1 MITRTLYFEQN
12 FLNTWQKAKAN
23 KVEYINLSKNQFTA
37 IDFPTFE
44 MPDVQ
49 ILELSYNK
57 TEIEKL
63 VIDAAIFPNVEY
75 IFAYQSKI
83 KSFEIKGNLSK
94 LKEINLGEN
103 QIKTISLTLLEQ
115 CPKLKHLV
123 LSKNELG
130 NPPQSLFENK
140 NGYEEL
146 ESFIRKLKD
155 GKVKVYQSKI
165 VIVGNGRV
173 GKTCLVKRWL
183 FDKFDKEEKSTHAIQ
198 IYHKALEK
206 LGKGEDFDFIQ
217 MNIWDFGGQDM
228 YHATHRIFMKTKA
241 LFLLVWDMETESLPT
256 CKEDDIEH
264 QNYPIEYWLEY
275 ARHENKKNP
284 VLLVQTKVK
293 KEKHTIKRQDNID
306 KLLNKYGVF
315 KELHIDSSLKKENE
329 ESGFEDLQLEIDNY
343 IRKALNNQG
352 ETTEIPTSW
361 WSVQL
366 AIQTEQDK
374 QVDTISFD
382 KFTSIC
388 HNNHLSDSK
397 DIAILRKYFHD
408 TGVFFVLNDVI
419 ILNQKKAIEAIYMI
433 FDRADSYRKFL
444 QKDGIIEGIIL
455 EDTIWKAYSEAER
468 ALFID
473 FMLRCEVCFEI
484 EDDRKEEDKWR
495 TFPLK
500 ERTFLA
506 PALLPM
512 QKSKAMELTW
522 KNEKNYIRYQFNF
535 LKYGTLQSL
544 IIRSRNYGETGNM
557 WRFGTQLVDDNGG
570 FVLIEGFT
578 AKGTNYIDVH
588 YRDYENSKQL
598 LAKFDNTLLDFG
610 LEFTKSFSDNE
621 VKMKDNKEVSQ
632 ERFEE
637 VEKNLGN
644 NNNPTKK
651 QVEDMLQKY
660 ETFRDRFEKC
670 GDDLQMSNLIE
681 EIKTNYVPNMNS
693 SEIGQFNSFIDQF
706 IDQDKSFTLKKWKAP
721 MITFLDTLMYRLNEE
736 HKIKEK
742 LEYKELKTTSNMNTS
757 SIPESFITELKK
769 QIADEY
775 VIIADANF
783 RRNIIRD
790 ISEKQKYEDYISACE
805 GNIAFSE
812 KKFLQ
817 RVQNQNQNIS
827 ENEVKKLILELKE
840 EIKKGFENQNLK
852 MEELFAYLEESHK
865 PLLIEIL
872 QQRSGDEL
880 KLMKQMYDKLSE
892 IKASEANIFID
903 EISENLPANLPQRE
917 AIQTQLN
924 SMEVTAN
931 GKLKLAIPLIPSILS
946 YEIEIGKQW
955 TEKIPKVWQAIV
967 ALFKRKA

>member
-103 QIKTISLTLLEQ
+103 KIEKLELSIIDR
-115 CPKLKHLV
+115 CPNLEYLV
-123 LSKNELG
+123 LSE
-130 NPPQSLFENK
+130 NPFVDNLPEGTIENDNTLANVK
-140 NGYEEL
+140 EFLNA
-146 ESFIRKLKD
+146 LKD
-155 GKVKVYQSKI
+155 GTQQNDEI
-165 VIVGNGRV
+165 RIILVGNSTS
-173 GKTCLVKRWL
+173 GKTTFYRLMIDVEN
-183 FDKFDKEEKSTHAIQ
+183 FDKSKLYSTHEMGTYRVEVDREETSSSAQ
-198 IYHKALEK
+198 PKKIYINL
-206 LGKGEDFDFIQ
+206 
-217 MNIWDFGGQDM
+217 WDFGGQEFYHVIHQLFLGKNTIYLLFMTEKYNQNAILSTSIRKKQKDGSIQDTEEKIEHFHHTYWLQTIRDNENIDIEKGEKYSPILLVQNKIDM
-228 YHATHRIFMKTKA
+228 YPTSIDFNDKCVEEYQINRNDNVFRLSLDKVIESTKNEQENDYTRNFEKFGEKFTELRDKTLDENEIPTIWTLVRNIIRKLSEQKNYLTYQEFYEECSAIYPQDKKPTTINALIGWLKAIGTILYYGNENENLKDIVFINPIWVSNIIYEILNYDVKNNKGKFNKKHALGTLKGNESLTDIFLNLMKYEKFGLIFQIPNTDEYIAPQYLDADCNNQSSLKLFTNLTKFSFSLYYPDILPNSILTKFISKYGEYVKEYDELCWKNGIVFYHKTKCIFVQKVKKNDKQYIEVKIQDNEQEIA
-241 LFLLVWDMETESLPT
+241 QEIFNTFLEIHKSKKNISISVVENDKDSFV
-256 CKEDDIEH
+256 DI
-264 QNYPIEYWLEY
+264 NKLKNKI
-275 ARHENKKNP
+275 ENKKP
-284 VLLVQTKVK
+284 EIESIT
-293 KEKHTIKRQDNID
+293 E
-306 KLLNKYGVF
+306 
-315 KELHIDSSLKKENE
+315 KELKVSDF
-329 ESGFEDLQLEIDNY
+329 GFL
-343 IRKALNNQG
+343 
-352 ETTEIPTSW
+352 
-361 WSVQL
+361 
-366 AIQTEQDK
+366 
-374 QVDTISFD
+374 F
-382 KFTSIC
+382 
-388 HNNHLSDSK
+388 
-397 DIAILRKYFHD
+397 
-408 TGVFFVLNDVI
+408 
-419 ILNQKKAIEAIYMI
+419 NQK
-433 FDRADSYRKFL
+433 F
-444 QKDGIIEGIIL
+444 
-455 EDTIWKAYSEAER
+455 
-468 ALFID
+468 
-473 FMLRCEVCFEI
+473 
-484 EDDRKEEDKWR
+484 
-495 TFPLK
+495 
-500 ERTFLA
+500 
-506 PALLPM
+506 
-512 QKSKAMELTW
+512 
-522 KNEKNYIRYQFNF
+522 
-535 LKYGTLQSL
+535 
-544 IIRSRNYGETGNM
+544 
-557 WRFGTQLVDDNGG
+557 
-570 FVLIEGFT
+570 
-578 AKGTNYIDVH
+578 
-588 YRDYENSKQL
+588 
-598 LAKFDNTLLDFG
+598 
-610 LEFTKSFSDNE
+610 
-621 VKMKDNKEVSQ
+621 
-632 ERFEE
+632 
-637 VEKNLGN
+637 
-644 NNNPTKK
+644 NPTKK
-651 QVEDMLQKY
+651 QVEDMLQH
-660 ETFRDRFEKC
+660 
-670 GDDLQMSNLIE
+670 
-681 EIKTNYVPNMNS
+681 
-693 SEIGQFNSFIDQF
+693 
-706 IDQDKSFTLKKWKAP
+706 
-721 MITFLDTLMYRLNEE
+721 EE

>member
-1 MITRTLYFEQN
+1 MITRTLYFEQS

-23 KVEYINLSKNQFTA
+23 KVEYVNLSKNQFTA

-49 ILELSYNK
+49 ILELSYNE

-206 LGKGEDFDFIQ
+206 LAKGEDFDFIQ

-660 ETFRDRFEKC
+660 ETFRDTFQVSVETQTNDLIQEIRKNYPMNNADKGVFNGYVNEFISRNDNFNFEK
-670 GDDLQMSNLIE
+670 
-681 EIKTNYVPNMNS
+681 
-693 SEIGQFNSFIDQF
+693 
-706 IDQDKSFTLKKWKAP
+706 WKVKV
-721 MITFLDTLMYRLNEE
+721 ITFLDNLMYRLNEE

-742 LEYKELKTTSNMNTS
+742 LEYKE
-757 SIPESFITELKK
+757 IE
-769 QIADEY
+769 
-775 VIIADANF
+775 
-783 RRNIIRD
+783 
-790 ISEKQKYEDYISACE
+790 ISLSQ
-805 GNIAFSE
+805 
-812 KKFLQ
+812 
-817 RVQNQNQNIS
+817 
-827 ENEVKKLILELKE
+827 EVKKPSSEKTFIIPEPTKEMENKNEKVIPVPEKVEEKDTYILGVDVVGFSG
-840 EIKKGFENQNLK
+840 KKT
-852 MEELFAYLEESHK
+852 
-865 PLLIEIL
+865 
-872 QQRSGDEL
+872 
-880 KLMKQMYDKLSE
+880 
-892 IKASEANIFID
+892 
-903 EISENLPANLPQRE
+903 
-917 AIQTQLN
+917 QTQLRIFK
-924 SMEVTAN
+924 
-931 GKLKLAIPLIPSILS
+931 KLINLFNTQLEKYKIMADEATVLFAGDGFAVAFSNLTSDKRLIPLKIANNLNEKQSQFEDFELRFAISTGKMDWISFDRGLPQLIGDKVNMFFRLLGKTEDLKVFLS
-946 YEIEIGKQW
+946 EEYYKDTIHKNENSYLEDYDFIFKKDLEVKHEVKINAYEVQTK
-955 TEKIPKVWQAIV
+955 
-967 ALFKRKA
+967 